1 MMDQEKTQEQFPRE
15 QRADTLKEM
24 EQRYRA
30 IFENTKNGVAVYQP
44 EDDGQDFVFKDFN
57 SATERIS
64 RVHKDDVIGKRLLE
78 MFPNVAKCG
87 LLASLQRVYQ
97 TGKPEHLPASC
108 YKDEQQEGWQENF
121 IYRLPSGEIV
131 VISDDVTERKAHE
144 AALSEIEERYR
155 QIVENASDVIFQADV
170 GGYFTFVNPVVL
182 RLTSYTETEI
192 LGKHFTELI
201 RPDHREEVKRFYGL
215 QFVKRI
221 PVTYNEFPVVTKH
234 HMTLWIGQSTQLIM
248 HGETIVGFQ
257 SIARDITDRKR
268 AEEALQSS
276 EERFRTLFE
285 TANDAI
291 FMMDGEK
298 FIECNAKTLQIFG
311 CEEKEDIVGHT
322 PYGFSP
328 DKQPDGLD
336 SLEKALNYINAAL
349 DYGPQTFYWKHCRK
363 DGSPFDAEVSLNALT
378 LDGKAHLQAIVRD
391 ITDRK
396 RAEDELLESEQK
408 FRRITKNS
416 SDALWQLTPDLVFTD
431 IVHSGKKL
439 LGYEPHELLGRPI
452 WEFLA
457 PNQIEPLRRRVAE
470 RIKLLL
476 SDREGF
482 VPKPYEIENVRPD
495 GTTLWTEAIISPVF
509 NNEGNLIAFEGVSRD
524 ITDRKRLEEE
534 KLDMERKRLHAQ
546 KLESL
551 AVMAGGIAHDFNN
564 QLAVVL
570 GNLELALMD
579 LPADSEAKVGIMNAI
594 QAAKRSAEL
603 CRQIQIYTG
612 NTFYDPVDLDFN
624 ELLNTNPVPLELR
637 VSRNVTLNLESY
649 NTLPPIKGDADQIQ
663 CLVTNILV
671 NASEAVGDKDG
682 EVRLST
688 GVIDCDAEY
697 LSRSRL
703 EEKPEPGRFVFLEVT
718 DTGCGMDDRTQHR
731 LFDPFF
737 STKFW
742 GRGLG
747 MAKVMG
753 ITKGHRGA
761 IIVESEIGKGT
772 TIRVLFPVSKEAQE
786 SSVHV
791 VDVVETKAPAPDT
804 VNQRKIILVVEDE
817 TSVRDVTV
825 KFLEVFGYDTII
837 AVDGE
842 EGVRVF
848 RERLNEIDLVMLDFK
863 MPKMNGVEVF
873 GELIRIKPDV
883 KVILCS
889 GYSEDA
895 VIEIFPG
902 QRPAGILHKP
912 YNMADLKG
920 ELERLLG
927 TEG

>member
-1 MMDQEKTQEQFPRE
+1 MMDQETTQEQLLSE
-15 QRADTLKEM
+15 QMEHALQKS

-30 IFENTKNGVAVYQP
+30 IFENTKNGVAVFQP
-44 EDDGQDFVFKDFN
+44 VDDGQDFVFKDFN
-57 SATERIS
+57 SAAERIS
-64 RVHKDDVIGKRLLE
+64 RVRRDEVIRKRLLE
-78 MFPNVAKCG
+78 MFPNGAKCG

-97 TGKPEHLPASC
+97 TGKLEQPPAFY
-108 YKDEQQEGWQENF
+108 YKDAQREGWRETF

-131 VISDDVTERKAHE
+131 AIYEDVTEQKAAE
-144 AALSEIEERYR
+144 AALREIEERYR
-155 QIVENASDVIFQADV
+155 QLVENASDVIFQTDER
-170 GGYFTFVNPVVL
+170 GFFTFVNPVVL
-182 RLTSYTETEI
+182 RLTGYSEKEI
-192 LGKHFTELI
+192 RGKHYYELV
-201 RPDHREEVKRFYGL
+201 RPDHREKVIRFYGL

-221 PVTYNEFPVVTKH
+221 PVTYNELPIVTKDR
-234 HMTLWIGQSTQLIM
+234 MTLWIGQNTQLMM

-257 SIARDITDRKR
+257 SIARDITERKR
-268 AEEALQSS
+268 VEEALQSS

-291 FMMDGEK
+291 FMMDRER

-311 CEEKEDIVGHT
+311 CEEKKDIVGHT
-322 PYGFSP
+322 PYEFSP

-349 DYGPQTFYWKHCRK
+349 DSGPQTFYWKHCRK
-363 DGSPFDAEVSLNALT
+363 DGSPFDTEVSLNALT

-391 ITDRK
+391 ITERK

-457 PNQIEPLRRRVAE
+457 PNQIEPLGRRVAE

-482 VPKPYEIENVRPD
+482 VPEPYEIENVRPD
-495 GTTLWTEAIISPVF
+495 GTTVWTEAIISPVF

-524 ITDRKRLEEE
+524 ITERKRLEEE
-534 KLDMERKRLHAQ
+534 RLEMERKLLHTQ

-579 LPADSEAKVGIMNAI
+579 LTPDSVVRPSIMNAM
-594 QAAKRSAEL
+594 QAGKRSAEL
-603 CRQIQIYTG
+603 SRQIQIYTG
-612 NTFYDPVDLDFN
+612 NTFYNPVDLDLN
-624 ELLNTNPVPLELR
+624 ELLNTNPIPLKLR

-649 NTLPPIKGDADQIQ
+649 NALPPIKGDPDQIQ

-671 NASEAVGDKDG
+671 NASEAVGDRDG

-703 EEKPEPGRFVFLEVT
+703 EEKPEPGRFVFLEIA
-718 DTGCGMDDRTQHR
+718 DTGCGMDTDTQRR

-747 MAKVMG
+747 MSKVIG
-753 ITKGHRGA
+753 ITKGHHGA
-761 IIVESEIGKGT
+761 IIVDSEVGKGT
-772 TIRVLFPVSKEAQE
+772 TIRVLFPVSKEAQAL
-786 SSVHV
+786 SVQGM
-791 VDVVETKAPAPDT
+791 DIVETEAPAPDSVT
-804 VNQRKIILVVEDE
+804 KRK
-817 TSVRDVTV
+817 
-825 KFLEVFGYDTII
+825 TI
-837 AVDGE
+837 
-842 EGVRVF
+842 
-848 RERLNEIDLVMLDFK
+848 
-863 MPKMNGVEVF
+863 
-873 GELIRIKPDV
+873 
-883 KVILCS
+883 
-889 GYSEDA
+889 
-895 VIEIFPG
+895 
-902 QRPAGILHKP
+902 
-912 YNMADLKG
+912 
-920 ELERLLG
+920 
-927 TEG
+927 